1 MPVITGIDS
10 MDVLEQD
17 LGIMKDFKPLNG
29 SQMRELLARTIKPAQ
44 TGNYE
49 KFKTATMYDGT
60 ALHPEWLG

>member
-1 MPVITGIDS
+1 
-10 MDVLEQD
+10 
-17 LGIMKDFKPLNG
+17 MKTFKPLDG
-29 SQMRELLARTIKPAQ
+29 AEMRELLVRILKAAQ

>member
-1 MPVITGIDS
+1 VITGIDS
-10 MDVLEQD
+10 MDVLDQD
-17 LGIMKDFKPLNG
+17 LGIMRDFKPLDG
-29 SQMRELLARTIKPAQ
+29 GQMRELLARTMKPAQ

>member
-1 MPVITGIDS
+1 MITGIDS
-10 MDVLEQD
+10 MAVLEQD
-17 LGIMKDFKPLNG
+17 LEIMKDFKSLNNG
-29 SQMRELLARTIKPAQ
+29 PMRELLARTMKPAQ